1 MTSKINIG
9 LISDYG
15 EDCIYSN
22 ALIFNFKAVYNN
34 IEVYQIAT
42 QIKSK
47 SIQYIAFLLNVS
59 ITQFPKN
66 TIFFIAFDCNL
77 NKYKNVSVIKNKN
90 NYIVTFNPQIANYLT
105 TESTPMLYEI
115 PISYF
120 KHLTTFPELEIYKE
134 VLNIICNTNYLE
146 TKFSSKLIDKFF
158 TNEVVHSDIKS
169 VIKGNIIYI
178 DSNENL
184 IVNISKQLFDYYQTK
199 HKYFS
204 IEFGRKNKIKL
215 ISANY
220 LDNIGGDLIA
230 IFNNWGY
237 LEIAINEGKASS
249 LLGMV
254 IGNSLLIE
262 FYDK

>member
-15 EDCIYSN
+15 DDCIYSN
-22 ALIFNFKAVYNN
+22 ALIFNFKSVYNN
-34 IEVYQIAT
+34 IEVYHLANK
-42 QIKSK
+42 IKSK
-47 SIQYIAFLLNVS
+47 SIQHISFLLNVS
-59 ITQFPKN
+59 LTHFPEN
-66 TIFFIAFDCNL
+66 TIFFVAFDCNI
-77 NKYKNVSVIKNKN
+77 NKHKKVSIIKINDK
-90 NYIVTFNPQIANYLT
+90 YIVTFNQQIADYLT
-105 TESTPMLYEI
+105 TEATPLMYEI

-120 KHLTTFPELEIYKE
+120 KYQITFPELEIFKE
-134 VLNIICNTNYLE
+134 VLNIICNTDYFE
-146 TKFSSKLIDKFF
+146 TKFEFKLLDKFF
-158 TNEVVHSDIKS
+158 TNEIILGDARS
-169 VIKGNIIYI
+169 VIKGNVIYI

-184 IVNISKQLFDYYQTK
+184 IININKNMFDYYQSK
-199 HKYFS
+199 HNFFS
-204 IEFGRKNKIKL
+204 IEFGRKNKINI

-220 LDNIGGDLIA
+220 TDNTGGDLIA

-249 LLGMV
+249 LLGMG